1 VTIGLCATL
10 LSAAVS
16 LDAGAQQPAAPPAAA
31 KADAT
36 LRVCADADGLPQSN
50 SRGEGYE
57 NKIAQALAR
66 DLGRKIEYT
75 YFPQRLGFVRNT
87 LRARDEQTQQF
98 KCDVIIGVPKGYEL
112 TATTQPYMHS
122 IYALVVPARDD
133 LKGFKTADD
142 LLKLPPAK
150 LQALRIG
157 LFAKTPASDWVL
169 QNGLMNRAV
178 VYATQSGDPKETAD
192 TIVERDLAAG
202 NIDVAIVWGPIA
214 GFIVNRHSGPKAW
227 TAVPFTPG
235 SKIRFDYEISMGLR
249 NGEKE
254 WQQTLDSWI
263 AGHRVEITQILTAYH
278 IPLVESPSP

>member
-1 VTIGLCATL
+1 M
-10 LSAAVS
+10 LSGAAAS
-16 LDAGAQQPAAPPAAA
+16 PAAGAQPGAPPNAGQ
-31 KADAT
+31 KPDAV
-36 LRVCADADGLPQSN
+36 LRVCADANGLPQSN

-57 NKIAQALAR
+57 NKIAQALAH

-75 YFPQRLGFVRNT
+75 YFPQRMGFVRNT

-122 IYALVVPARDD
+122 VYALVVPARED
-133 LKGFKTADD
+133 LKDLRTADD

-150 LQALRIG
+150 LHALRIG

-169 QNGLMNRAV
+169 QNGLLDHAV
-178 VYATQSGDPKETAD
+178 LYATQSGDPKETAD

-214 GFIVNRHSGPKAW
+214 GYIVNRHSGPKPW
-227 TAVPFTPG
+227 TAVPFKPDP
-235 SKIRFDYEISMGLR
+235 KIRFDYEISMGLR
-249 NGEKE
+249 NGEKD
-254 WQQTLDSWI
+254 WQATLDDWI
-263 AGHRVEITQILTAYH
+263 AGHRPQINEILTAYH
-278 IPLVESPSP
+278 IPLVESP